1 MNDALVLDSLKQT
14 QAQLEAAGLKTPAR
28 AVTISAESQ
37 ARTVYLKAEN
47 LQPTGSFKIRGATA
61 AVSKLSAEQRSRGVV
76 AYSTGNHAQ
85 AVALAA
91 QRVGVPATIIM
102 SPDAPTEKIDGTR
115 RYGASVLMAE
125 PTSEARRKL
134 AEQHASKHGLALIP
148 PYDDYTVM
156 SGQAS
161 IGIEIMSQCR
171 ASTVFVPIGGGGL
184 IAGIAAAIKQLSPAT
199 RVIGVEP
206 EWENDAW
213 QSLRKGERVA
223 LSSPSQ
229 SVADAIKVQLI
240 GEKTFPLIQQYVDE
254 IVLVSEEQIINAIPF
269 AEKHTGASVEPAGAV
284 AVAAALWKSTEQD
297 VVAIVTGANISPERR
312 KSLAARMTA

>member
-1 MNDALVLDSLKQT
+1 MNDALVLNSLQKI
-14 QAQLEAAGLKTPAR
+14 QAQLEAAGLKTPVR
-28 AVTISAESQ
+28 AATISVNGRS
-37 ARTVYLKAEN
+37 RTIYLKAEN

-61 AVSKLSAEQRSRGVV
+61 AVSNLSAEQRSRGVV

-91 QRVGVPATIIM
+91 QRTSVPATIIM
-102 SPDAPTEKIDGTR
+102 SPDVPAEKIDGTR
-115 RYGASVLMAE
+115 RYGVDVLMAE

-134 AEQHASKHGLALIP
+134 AEQHASEHRLALIP
-148 PYDDYTVM
+148 PYDDYTVI

-161 IGIEIMSQCR
+161 IGIEIMSQCKPS
-171 ASTVFVPIGGGGL
+171 AVFVPIGGGGL

-229 SVADAIKVQLI
+229 TVADAIKVQLI
-240 GEKTFPLIQQYVDE
+240 GEKTFPLIQRYVDD
-254 IVLVSEEQIINAIPF
+254 IVLVSEQQIINAIPF
-269 AEKHTGASVEPAGAV
+269 AEQHTGASVEPAGAV

-312 KSLAARMTA
+312 KSLAARMSA